1 MLFTSPLIK
10 GKTNYSNVV
19 FEADLPRIEASDSQ
33 FNPPFCDRT
42 TGENCVNPPA
52 GAAFYPF
59 FTTRMD
65 HGTCTWQ
72 EGGNYIPGTINH
84 FGGNSTTA
92 FGPLLL
98 TPYQVP
104 ITSGNPTGIVYR
116 YNNFQNDLGTNP
128 CPATTDGTDRRAA
141 LADRADQP

>member
-10 GKTNYSNVV
+10 GVTNYSNVA

-33 FNPPFCDRT
+33 FNPPFCDRD
-42 TGENCVNPPA
+42 TGANCVNPPA

-59 FTTRMD
+59 YTTRMD

-84 FGGNSTTA
+84 FGGNSTSA
-92 FGPLLL
+92 YGPLLK
-98 TPYQVP
+98 TAYPSVGNQV
-104 ITSGNPTGIVYR
+104 IYR

-128 CPATTDGTDRRAA
+128 CLATVGSH
-141 LADRADQP
+141 

>member
-10 GKTNYSNVV
+10 GKTNYSNVT

-33 FNPPFCDRT
+33 FNPPFCNRI
-42 TGENCVNPPA
+42 TGANCVNPPT

-65 HGTCTWQ
+65 NGTCTWQ

-92 FGPLLL
+92 YGP
-98 TPYQVP
+98 PAADAVSRQA
-104 ITSGNPTGIVYR
+104 GNQIIYR
-116 YNNFQNDLGTNP
+116 YNNFQNDLGT
-128 CPATTDGTDRRAA
+128 
-141 LADRADQP
+141 QPLPSQLGR

>member
-10 GKTNYSNVV
+10 ARRTTRTSL

-42 TGENCVNPPA
+42 TGEDCVNPPA

-65 HGTCTWQ
+65 NGTCTWQ
-72 EGGNYIPGTINH
+72 EGGNYIPGTIND
-84 FGGNSTTA
+84 FGGSSTTA
-92 FGPLLL
+92 YGPLLL
-98 TPYQVP
+98 TPYP
-104 ITSGNPTGIVYR
+104 TTGNQDRLSLQQLPERPWARQPV
-116 YNNFQNDLGTNP
+116 
-128 CPATTDGTDRRAA
+128 PATHRTGW
-141 LADRADQP
+141 PH